1 MQLEDKER
9 QKRLAIKEKEQRKKE
24 REEKKAK
31 REQERK
37 QKAEERAKRAEE
49 KARKAAEKKASSRM
63 SGRVQKTPEG
73 SGKTAKDLR
82 EKTIRVNHAR
92 TGAGVGGDHKN
103 GDGEPV
109 RKKPRRSVH
118 ATDNAESDIDENVC
132 CMCFESYFNDVAEQS
147 GRDWVNCAC
156 GRWLHE
162 ECAEDHKIDS
172 IGKDRFGHYCLDLL
186 NWFCVVFV
194 AESCLCVCLCTQFLL
209 LVQYKIGTAV

>member
-1 MQLEDKER
+1 MEEKEQ
-9 QKRLAIKEKEQRKKE
+9 QKRLAIKEKEHRKKE

-31 REQERK
+31 REQEQK

-63 SGRVQKTPEG
+63 SGKRVQKTSEG

-82 EKTIRVNHAR
+82 EKTIRVNHAH
-92 TGAGVGGDHKN
+92 TAAGVGGDHET
-103 GDGEPV
+103 GDGEP
-109 RKKPRRSVH
+109 RKKPHRSVH

-172 IGKDRFGHYCLDLL
+172 IGKDRFCHYCLDLL
-186 NWFCVVFV
+186 N
-194 AESCLCVCLCTQFLL
+194 
-209 LVQYKIGTAV
+209 